1 MRLFYNEHMGW
12 IEVVTGS
19 MFSGKS
25 EELIKRLRRVRYGK
39 QSLVVFKH
47 SSDKR
52 YDEIKLAS
60 HSQNFIEAI
69 PAGSVEEMY
78 RIVKEQYPD
87 VEVIG
92 VDEVQFF
99 GHEVVEF
106 CEAMANEGKR
116 VIVAGLDQDFRG
128 EPFKPMDELL
138 AKAEFVDKFNAI
150 CMVCGSPASKTQR
163 LVNGEPAFHDDP
175 IIMVGASES
184 YEARCRKHH
193 VVRFREDEE
202 KNDN

>member
-25 EELIKRLRRVRYGK
+25 EELIKRLRRVKYGN

-47 SSDKR
+47 SSDSR
-52 YDEIKLAS
+52 YDGVKVAS
-60 HSQNFIEAI
+60 HSLNFIEAI
-69 PAGSVEEMY
+69 PVATVEDMFNIIRDKY
-78 RIVKEQYPD
+78 ND

-92 VDEVQFF
+92 IDEVQFF
-99 GHEVVEF
+99 GETVVEF
-106 CEAMANEGKR
+106 CDMMANEGKR

-150 CMVCGSPASKTQR
+150 CMVCGSPASRTQR
-163 LVNGEPAFHDDP
+163 LVNGEPAYYDDP
-175 IIMVGASES
+175 IVMVGAAES

-193 VVRFREDEE
+193 EVKFRE
-202 KNDN
+202 KKGL